1 MKVKIGELKT
11 HLSRYLADLRKGGEA
26 IEVCVREEPVAYLT
40 VISAKSPESSGFA
53 NTVELHG
60 RLKENGLLWDGNF
73 KGRASLF
80 KPKPTLAG
88 DKLSNISSIEAIRA
102 ERDW

>member
-11 HLSRYLADLRKGGEA
+11 HLSRYLSELRKGGEA

-40 VISAKSPESSGFA
+40 AISADGPKASFDVESA
-53 NTVELHG
+53 ELNK
-60 RLKENGLLWDGNF
+60 RLKENGLIWDGHF
-73 KGRASLF
+73 RGKACSF

-88 DKLSNISSIEAIRA
+88 DKTRNISTIEAIRA